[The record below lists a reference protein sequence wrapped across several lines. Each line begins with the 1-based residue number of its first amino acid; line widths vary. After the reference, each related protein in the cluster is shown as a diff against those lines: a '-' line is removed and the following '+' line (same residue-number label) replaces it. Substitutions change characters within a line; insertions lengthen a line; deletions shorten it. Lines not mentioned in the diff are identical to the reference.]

1 MFSCEFSEIC
11 KNTFSG
17 RTPPVAA
24 SVGNGLIFVLGF
36 YCRANELSNDSQ
48 IALIINLAKYFDEIF
63 YFSYKA
69 VRIP

>member
-11 KNTFSG
+11 KNTLSG

-48 IALIINLAKYFDEIF
+48 IALIINVSMYQQLSMIIKKHKWL
-63 YFSYKA
+63 SL
-69 VRIP
+69 